1 MDNNNNNNHYNFQER
16 HRLFHHSESDGI
28 SIDVP
33 AFDLREALDQ
43 DYKPTEWTIDAI
55 EHKDEDGKSFDTL
68 RQELSK
74 YKIKLDVGED
84 SRPCVREQ
92 VGYINQ
98 TSLQDGIF
106 INHKKEHGYID
117 RPSETLQQENLRFL
131 WSKLLHHLTFHRGEI
146 NGEILLPPVQTD
158 VNELYSD
165 SDWHVKMDIGELH
178 KSVVNHEP
186 VEPVVIMK
194 HHLANNLHDTF
205 ILPVIIYCRPCRD
218 LRKML
223 ETDTFIYSLTG
234 YSPLT
239 SYAYHAN
246 GEFIKKEGDT
256 VFVRGMAFEMAVK
269 YNHIHLE
276 TSDYNDTMFSFLLK
290 KEPYKRFIDKCIES
304 NVFEAY
310 HPLSYPIKLLE
321 TKKTRSNGHD
331 YHELPSVATD
341 NLIIGLL
348 HLCRQLNFRA
358 LHRGISTAHANA
370 CREAMTT
377 MYTLKSPEAYHFP
390 GIGVF
395 DSKGRPFKTAV
406 RLACQRTERKQRQ
419 ERAKQEKKERAEK
432 KKMERKVA
440 REHRRADMKAKAKA
454 VEYVPPTVVS
464 PPDTDGRKEALATL
478 DDINKLYARLHVKRM
493 RSFNFF
499 ASADD
504 PIVHW
509 KRIGKVL
516 HDKQCS
522 GVRSVSGT
530 QLAIRCKQCERGN
543 ECTYWNRITKERV
556 REMVL
561 EYAHELCAKDVS
573 ERP

>member
-1 MDNNNNNNHYNFQER
+1 MDNNNNKHNNFHER
-16 HRLFHHSESDGI
+16 HRLLHHSETDGI

-33 AFDLREALDQ
+33 AFDLQEVLDK
-43 DYKPTEWTIDAI
+43 DYKPMEWTIDAT
-55 EHKDEDGKSFDTL
+55 EYDTGGNSFDTL
-68 RQELSK
+68 REELSK
-74 YKIKLDVGED
+74 YKIKLDVGND
-84 SRPCVREQ
+84 SNPCFKEQ
-92 VGYINQ
+92 
-98 TSLQDGIF
+98 L
-106 INHKKEHGYID
+106 GYID

-131 WSKLLHHLTFHRGEI
+131 WSKLLHHLTFHRGEVT
-146 NGEILLPPVQTD
+146 GEILLPPVQ
-158 VNELYSD
+158 
-165 SDWHVKMDIGELH
+165 DIGEWH
-178 KSVVNHEP
+178 NYVVDHDP

-194 HHLANNLHDTF
+194 HHLPNNLQDTF
-205 ILPVIIYCRPCRD
+205 ILPVIIYCRPCSD

-239 SYAYHAN
+239 SYAYRSN

-256 VFVRGMAFEMAVK
+256 VFVRGMAFEMVVK
-269 YNHIHLE
+269 YNHIHLR
-276 TSDYNDTMFSFLLK
+276 TSDYNDTMFSFLTK
-290 KEPYKRFIDKCIES
+290 REPYQRFIDKCIES
-304 NVFEAY
+304 NVFKSY
-310 HPLSYPIKLLE
+310 HPLSYPIKLMDAHMF
-321 TKKTRSNGHD
+321 RHD
-331 YHELPSVATD
+331 GDHKLPSVATD
-341 NLIIGLL
+341 NLMIGLL
-348 HLCRQLNFRA
+348 HLCRQLNLNQVHIA
-358 LHRGISTAHANA
+358 ISIAHAKA
-370 CREAMTT
+370 CMEAMVTK
-377 MYTLKSPEAYHFP
+377 YTITSP
-390 GIGVF
+390 GWDSTGVG
-395 DSKGRPFKTAV
+395 DPKGRPFQTAV
-406 RLACQRTERKQRQ
+406 SVACRKSIREQRLKREKR
-419 ERAKQEKKERAEK
+419 EKKERAKK

-440 REHRRADMKAKAKA
+440 RILGKCFWREHRRADMKSKATNNV
-454 VEYVPPTVVS
+454 VEYVPPTEVS
-464 PPDTDGRKEALATL
+464 SPDTDGRKEALATF

-556 REMVL
+556 RAMVL